1 MPRRYNHKK
10 SDAGLAMKTKS
21 VSKRASSPIKLIGK
35 ESVNSCLNQKKSKTI
50 NVNSRKFSS
59 ASTYTTTAVAI
70 CGFLLS
76 IFFHNPSFLQQ
87 KNINSVQS
95 SSSNNNNNDGEK
107 DDIAI
112 FLDWFHQNGGFR
124 STAVTISKFVD
135 FGGHGLLAKSDI
147 KPYDILFK
155 VPKSIIIT
163 SDKVKNDYF
172 RLIRD
177 KRENYSLSEIQRK
190 ESEYE
195 HMETKIQNLLPNM
208 ASQDAIIAQR
218 LMAECALGERS
229 LFEPYLRMLP
239 NQIPR

>member
-1 MPRRYNHKK
+1 MTPELIDVDCNLLH
-10 SDAGLAMKTKS
+10 SDMKTLQKGETKVPWNILEEDAVRNANIVAMIS
-21 VSKRASSPIKLIGK
+21 PSSTIAESEIGIELLKAHPPPFTIKTTVGVHPYHVNDESLI
-35 ESVNSCLNQKKSKTI
+35 
-50 NVNSRKFSS
+50 F
-59 ASTYTTTAVAI
+59 
-70 CGFLLS
+70 
-76 IFFHNPSFLQQ
+76 
-87 KNINSVQS
+87 
-95 SSSNNNNNDGEK
+95 SNNGENNDGKK